1 MLSWLLFLV
10 LVIAIGVLLRWQQ
23 VKKERANAQKL
34 LATWESLGPVIGRE
48 KAEILA
54 VFGVPTCSGMMDFGE
69 EVYQWRAH
77 PVCIELWFKDQICFR
92 DPQRE

>member
-1 MLSWLLFLV
+1 MLSWLLV

-34 LATWESLGPVIGRE
+34 LATWEILGPVIGRE

-54 VFGVPTCSGMMDFGE
+54 LLGVPTFSGMMDFGE